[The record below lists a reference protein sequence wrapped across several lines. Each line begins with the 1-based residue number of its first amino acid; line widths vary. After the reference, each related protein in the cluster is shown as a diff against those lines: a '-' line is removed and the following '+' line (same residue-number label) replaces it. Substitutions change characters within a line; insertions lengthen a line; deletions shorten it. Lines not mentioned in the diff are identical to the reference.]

1 METAEHPTTTGSE
14 DPSARSDVVLDRYRL
29 VRRLGSGGFGAVWL
43 AHDLKLD
50 RTVAVKRIPVP
61 DADAAKRAQREG
73 VAAARLQH
81 AAIVALHEAGADDD
95 HVYLVSEYVRG
106 DTYAR
111 LLEIGALSDRD
122 VVEIGVA
129 LCDALAHA
137 HKRGI
142 IHRDVKPLN
151 VLIPDGGDGP
161 PAKLTDF
168 GVARIAGDDALTRTG
183 DVVGTLAYMA
193 PEQAEGRE
201 VGEEADLY
209 ALGLCLYEGLSGVNP
224 VRARGAASTARRV
237 GQRLPPLGR
246 LRRDLPLDLCE
257 AIDATVWPHAQ
268 ERGTIAELR
277 ASLAAVLAG
286 DEVDDE
292 PGTIAGG
299 PLEPIAPVAPPR
311 RYGLIARAAAAAGAA
326 VLAGAALKW
335 GLDGATAGHLAD
347 TASGA
352 GGGGSAGRAVGDAA
366 GSGGATAGHLAD
378 AASGAAGHGVGGG
391 SGAVGAASA
400 AASGA
405 TAPPIE
411 PLTGALVVAV
421 AVLVLPRLA
430 WIAAVVATIVWLA
443 VEGGVGGDRA
453 WLLAAAAVPVP
464 LLLRRA
470 TPVTWSLSAAAPAM
484 GLLTVSGGFPA
495 VAARAG
501 RLEHRAA
508 LGALGAWWL
517 LLGEAAFDERLV
529 LGPSREAGVD
539 AITAVATS
547 PAIALVPIWAAAA
560 VVLPYL
566 VRGRLIVVDFA
577 ASVAWA
583 AALAAG
589 TQYAL
594 GAAPRGLVVGA
605 VLAGALALAP
615 GLRNLRSP
623 ERVDLA

>member
-1 METAEHPTTTGSE
+1 VETAEHPTTTGGEESRTGG
-14 DPSARSDVVLDRYRL
+14 DVVVLDRYRL

-81 AAIVALHEAGADDD
+81 AAIVALHETGADDE

-122 VVEIGVA
+122 VVEVGVA

-209 ALGLCLYEGLSGVNP
+209 ALGLCLYEGLAGVNP
-224 VRARGAASTARRV
+224 VRARGAGATARRV

-257 AIDATVWPHAQ
+257 AIDAAVWPHAD

-277 ASLAAVLAG
+277 ASLLAALDDVG
-286 DEVDDE
+286 DE

-299 PLEPIAPVAPPR
+299 PLEPLAPVAPPR
-311 RYGLIARAAAAAGAA
+311 RYGLVARAAAAGAA
-326 VLAGAALKW
+326 ALAAGVALRW
-335 GLDGATAGHLAD
+335 GLDGEAARGVGEA
-347 TASGA
+347 A
-352 GGGGSAGRAVGDAA
+352 GGGAA
-366 GSGGATAGHLAD
+366 G
-378 AASGAAGHGVGGG
+378 GAAAGGV
-391 SGAVGAASA
+391 
-400 AASGA
+400 
-405 TAPPIE
+405 APPIA
-411 PLTGALVVAV
+411 PLTGALVAAV
-421 AVLVLPRLA
+421 GVLLLPRLA
-430 WIAAVVATIVWLA
+430 WIALAAALVVWLG
-443 VEGGVGGDRA
+443 VEGSDRA
-453 WLLAAAAVPVP
+453 WLLAAAALPVP

-470 TPVTWSLSAAAPAM
+470 TPATWSLAALAPAA
-484 GLLTVSGGFPA
+484 GLVGLAGAFPA
-495 VAARAG
+495 LAARGG

-517 LLGEAAFDERLV
+517 LLGEAAVHETLV
-529 LGPSREAGVD
+529 LGPPADTGFEAIL
-539 AITAVATS
+539 ATAEQ
-547 PAIALVPIWAAAA
+547 PAIVLLPIWALAA
-560 VVLPYL
+560 VVLPFL
-566 VRGRLIVVDFA
+566 VRGRLLVLD
-577 ASVAWA
+577 
-583 AALAAG
+583 ALAAAAWATALALG

-594 GAAPRGLVVGA
+594 GAPPRGLVQGA
-605 VLAGALALAP
+605 LLAFALALAP
-615 GLRNLRSP
+615 VLRNLRSP

>member
-1 METAEHPTTTGSE
+1 VETAEHPTTTGT
-14 DPSARSDVVLDRYRL
+14 PSPPTHGDVVVLDRYRL

-61 DADAAKRAQREG
+61 DADAKKRAQREG
-73 VAAARLQH
+73 TAAARLQH
-81 AAIVALHEAGADDD
+81 AAIVALHETATDDD

-224 VRARGAASTARRV
+224 VRARGAGATARRV

-257 AIDATVWPHAQ
+257 AIDATVWPHAE
-268 ERGTIAELR
+268 ERGTVAELR
-277 ASLAAVLAG
+277 ASLAAVLASDDVG
-286 DEVDDE
+286 DE

-299 PLEPIAPVAPPR
+299 PLEPLAPVAPPR
-311 RYGLIARAAAAAGAA
+311 RYGLIARAAAAGGAA
-326 VLAGAALKW
+326 VLTGAALHW
-335 GLDGATAGHLAD
+335 
-347 TASGA
+347 GA
-352 GGGGSAGRAVGDAA
+352 GAGA
-366 GSGGATAGHLAD
+366 GAPPVAPL
-378 AASGAAGHGVGGG
+378 
-391 SGAVGAASA
+391 SA
-400 AASGA
+400 ALGVALA
-405 TAPPIE
+405 T
-411 PLTGALVVAV
+411 LL
-421 AVLVLPRLA
+421 LPRLA
-430 WIAAVVATIVWLA
+430 WIAVCAAIVGWLA
-443 VEGGVGGDRA
+443 GDAPDRA
-453 WLLAAAAVPVP
+453 WLLAAAALPVP

-470 TPVTWSLSAAAPAM
+470 APVTWSLAAAAPAL
-484 GLLTVSGGFPA
+484 GLVTLAGAFPA
-495 VAARAG
+495 LAARAG

-508 LGALGAWWL
+508 LAALGAWWL
-517 LLGEAAFDERLV
+517 LLGEAAFGERLV
-529 LGPSREAGVD
+529 LGPPRDTGLD
-539 AITAVATS
+539 AITAVATA
-547 PAIALVPIWAAAA
+547 PTMALVPIWALAAL
-560 VVLPYL
+560 VLPFV
-566 VRGRLIVVDFA
+566 VRGRLITLDLLA
-577 ASVAWA
+577 AAVWA
-583 AALAAG
+583 AALAVG

-594 GAAPRGLVVGA
+594 GAAPRGLIGGA
-605 VLAGALALAP
+605 VLAGALAAAP
-615 GLRNLRSP
+615 VLRNLRSP
-623 ERVDLA
+623 RRVDLP